1 MGSTT
6 VFRVAAALLFTT
18 IVLGSVV
25 CATDS
30 SSACP
35 AWPVCYADQVAP
47 APQFE
52 WLNNPAIEFVHRFIA
67 FLSLVF
73 TGWAGWLGRRSADV
87 RVRVFPWVAL
97 GLAVGSAVFGMMII
111 LFTLPLG
118 LALID
123 VGGAMIA
130 MTLMTV
136 ASAAVTSRGDDAG
149 PPSVRRLGLG
159 ALVVL
164 ISMHLLGIVV
174 AGVTSAGTGSFT
186 RCISWPLW
194 LVLDI
199 DKYPALQVAR
209 IVMAAAAL
217 VLIAATV
224 AKAARSLELR
234 TPAVVLA
241 ALTVLELALGLLIR
255 TQGLALTQTNGI
267 NATLAVLYTAL
278 ASGIVWALGYV
289 TGRAGSV
296 ARRSPE
302 PTVPEAVTGSAWST
316 PRS

>member
-47 APQFE
+47 LPQFE
-52 WLNNPAIEFVHRFIA
+52 WLNNPVIEFVHRFIA

-87 RVRVFPWVAL
+87 RVRLFPWVAL

-123 VGGAMIA
+123 VGGAMVA
-130 MTLMTV
+130 MTMMTIS
-136 ASAAVTSRGDDAG
+136 SAAVTSRVDGG
-149 PPSVRRLGLG
+149 SPSVRRLGLG

-224 AKAARSLELR
+224 AKAARSPKLR
-234 TPAVVLA
+234 MPAVVLA

-255 TQGLALTQTNGI
+255 AQGLALTQTNGI

-278 ASGIVWALGYV
+278 ASGIVWALGYLI
-289 TGRAGSV
+289 GRAGSV
-296 ARRSPE
+296 AGRSPA
-302 PTVPEAVTGSAWST
+302 PTAPEAVTGSAWST